1 MISDS
6 SNSEQSHPKAK
17 QEHQLEEEEMRH
29 DLLRGREFTL
39 ADVIGQEGGSFMK
52 GESPV
57 PKLVQV
63 QTEINIF
70 ISRNLPDVS
79 GALQAVLY
87 RWVSEDTAR
96 ISQHLD
102 VPLQALSGLLESIV
116 ENPPVLHE
124 LVRQVDMQWGE
135 MNDERPYFQRPGQS
149 PHPDDEYTHES
160 VYQLLVELSCCL
172 KSKLEPD

>member
-6 SNSEQSHPKAK
+6 SNSAQSHSQAK
-17 QEHQLEEEEMRH
+17 QEHQLEAEEIRR
-29 DLLRGREFTL
+29 DALRGREFTL

-57 PKLVQV
+57 PKLVQLK
-63 QTEINIF
+63 TEINTF
-70 ISRNLPDVS
+70 INLNLPDVS

-87 RWVSEDTAR
+87 RWVDEDTAR
-96 ISQHLD
+96 ISKHLD
-102 VPLQALSGLLESIV
+102 APLQALLGLLESIV
-116 ENPPVLHE
+116 ENPSILHE
-124 LVRQVDMQWGE
+124 LVRQVDMLWGE

-160 VYQLLVELSCCL
+160 VYQQLVILSCCL
-172 KSKLEPD
+172 RSKLEQE

>member
-6 SNSEQSHPKAK
+6 SNSAQPDSQAK
-17 QEHQLEEEEMRH
+17 QEEQLEAEEIRR
-29 DLLRGREFTL
+29 DALRGREFTL

-57 PKLVQV
+57 PKLVQLK
-63 QTEINIF
+63 TEINTF
-70 ISRNLPDVS
+70 INLNLPDVS

-87 RWVSEDTAR
+87 RWVDEDTAR
-96 ISQHLD
+96 ISKHLD
-102 VPLQALSGLLESIV
+102 APLQALLGLLESIV
-116 ENPPVLHE
+116 ENPSILHE
-124 LVRQVDMQWGE
+124 LVRQVDMLWGE

-160 VYQLLVELSCCL
+160 VYQQLVELSYCL
-172 KSKLEPD
+172 KSKLEQE